1 MSLRLL
7 VAIAIGGALGS
18 LARHLVATQVYHWT
32 GAGFPWG
39 TVAVNVAGSFVMGA
53 LAGAMALL
61 WSPSAELRAF
71 LTVGFLGGFTT
82 FSAFSMDAML
92 LIERGRADLAFAYMA
107 GSVVVA
113 VGALFAGL
121 RLVRVFAG

>member
-1 MSLRLL
+1 MSVRLL

-39 TVAVNVAGSFVMGA
+39 TVAVNVAGSFVIGA
-53 LAGAMALL
+53 LAGAMALF

>member
-1 MSLRLL
+1 VSIRLL
-7 VAIAIGGALGS
+7 LAIAIGGGLGS
-18 LARHLVATQVYHWT
+18 VARHLVATQVYHWT

-39 TVAVNVAGSFVMGA
+39 TFAVNVAGSFVMGV

-61 WSPSAELRAF
+61 WSPSAELRAV

-92 LIERGRADLAFAYMA
+92 LIERGRTDLALGYMA

-113 VGALFAGL
+113 LGALFAGL
-121 RLVRVFAG
+121 RLVRAVAG